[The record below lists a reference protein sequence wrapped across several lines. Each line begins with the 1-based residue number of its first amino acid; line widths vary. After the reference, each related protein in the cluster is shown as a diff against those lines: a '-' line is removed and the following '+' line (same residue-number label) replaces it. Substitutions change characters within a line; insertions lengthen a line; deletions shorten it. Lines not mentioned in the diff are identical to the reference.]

1 MKIPENGLTSPI
13 ALTHSGFLHLPLS
26 LSSAES
32 LARSPMQLSRSLRVP
47 HKQCTHQYWNIHRFI
62 SLQLVWHRYQWSCSS
77 LCSNNHSPPHC
88 FFPSRILTLHESN
101 RRGSRNRSPLKHSLY
116 PTSWLLG
123 ADLANAGW
131 RNRWASCKAWTCTHC
146 QSRCEGPVKRP
157 HTHTHTHTRCTSL
170 QQHRK
175 YLNPTTS
182 QKQKSTA
189 FLWLLCAD
197 TLKHK
202 HLRDAPPPWDWS
214 VLSHLNT
221 STWEMPHLSVHS
233 HGRLVLLRLPLPEQ
247 REVLLHLVLGHHA
260 SLPGLV
266 GESPHHLPQG
276 QQQRGETRGGGRG
289 TVGERVR
296 STSRHVLL
304 WIWFTQSS
312 SSNSLSNNT
321 EMLPSEVSKL
331 ASDFNQRAGRET
343 GFVVIDLLLLPT
355 W

>member
-157 HTHTHTHTRCTSL
+157 HTHTHTHDAQVFSNTESILIL
-170 QQHRK
+170 Q
-175 YLNPTTS
+175 P
-182 QKQKSTA
+182 
-189 FLWLLCAD
+189 
-197 TLKHK
+197 
-202 HLRDAPPPWDWS
+202 LRNKNLQPFCDCS
-214 VLSHLNT
+214 VLIHSNT
-221 STWEMPHLSVHS
+221 STWEMPHL
-233 HGRLVLLRLPLPEQ
+233 PETDQ
-247 REVLLHLVLGHHA
+247 CFH
-260 SLPGLV
+260 
-266 GESPHHLPQG
+266 
-276 QQQRGETRGGGRG
+276 T
-289 TVGERVR
+289 
-296 STSRHVLL
+296 
-304 WIWFTQSS
+304 
-312 SSNSLSNNT
+312 
-321 EMLPSEVSKL
+321 
-331 ASDFNQRAGRET
+331 
-343 GFVVIDLLLLPT
+343 
-355 W
+355 